1 MIALSAVPSLPP
13 ASLSRF
19 PTSFVVLAQ
28 RLAVDAD
35 DVRDLVLR
43 DSEPGQH
50 LDHLPAA
57 VVGRVPRSATL
68 VLCFHAVRQ
77 YEIAWRS
84 TASAGKFDLSSRTGK
99 THFPDAD
106 FFRGREKN
114 LSVSPR
120 AVRAPERVEGFHPP
134 YAIQLRQRMCSS
146 HIRNSPKAD
155 DRQTTLKLA
164 PGAKKLQKREYSR
177 PFRSHLRETEGQRR
191 G

>member
-1 MIALSAVPSLPP
+1 MIALSAVPSLPGKLQQVSDELRLDRRRT
-13 ASLSRF
+13 ALQFRR
-19 PTSFVVLAQ
+19 VVLAQ
-28 RLAVDAD
+28 CLAVDAD

-50 LDHLPAA
+50 LDHLTAA
-57 VVGRVPRSATL
+57 VVGRVRRSAAL

-114 LSVSPR
+114 LSVRPR
-120 AVRAPERVEGFHPP
+120 AVRTPDRAQRFHSP
-134 YAIQLRQRMCSS
+134 YPLSNRFSRSCAVF
-146 HIRNSPKAD
+146 
-155 DRQTTLKLA
+155 
-164 PGAKKLQKREYSR
+164 REW
-177 PFRSHLRETEGQRR
+177 
-191 G
+191 

>member
-13 ASLSRF
+13 ASFSRF
-19 PTSFVVLAQ
+19 PTSFASTVAAPRCSSVVLAQ

-50 LDHLPAA
+50 LDHLTAA
-57 VVGRVPRSATL
+57 VVGRVPRSAAL

-84 TASAGKFDLSSRTGK
+84 TASAGKFDFSSRTGK
-99 THFPDAD
+99 TQFADAD

-114 LSVSPR
+114 LSVRPR
-120 AVRAPERVEGFHPP
+120 AVRTPDRAQRFQPP
-134 YAIQLRQRMCSS
+134 I
-146 HIRNSPKAD
+146 P
-155 DRQTTLKLA
+155 
-164 PGAKKLQKREYSR
+164 
-177 PFRSHLRETEGQRR
+177 
-191 G
+191 